1 MMFNLKRKEK
11 MSEVEKSILRHVMMI
26 YELNNDIFTYYSN
39 NQEKRQIISNLFKR
53 LNYDAVPKLYSNCK
67 DCDNGMLIYRG
78 ISANNTKLLKKY
90 VNDFLN
96 GDVFFGGNGAIYG
109 TGIYTVIGDK
119 NIANDY
125 SNDGGTS
132 NFGIMLEGKMLDNTK
147 IIEYGKIEEIRDF
160 LIKNLKRVYKNNNMD
175 NFISLLDDDGVL
187 SAILG
192 YDAIHVNKKNYL
204 VVLNRG
210 KIIIN
215 DIDLYN
221 KMNFTD
227 ENHISNIK

>member
-1 MMFNLKRKEK
+1 
-11 MSEVEKSILRHVMMI
+11 
-26 YELNNDIFTYYSN
+26 
-39 NQEKRQIISNLFKR
+39 
-53 LNYDAVPKLYSNCK
+53 
-67 DCDNGMLIYRG
+67 
-78 ISANNTKLLKKY
+78 
-90 VNDFLN
+90 
-96 GDVFFGGNGAIYG
+96 
-109 TGIYTVIGDK
+109 
-119 NIANDY
+119 
-125 SNDGGTS
+125 
-132 NFGIMLEGKMLDNTK
+132 MLEGKMLDNTK
-147 IIEYGKIEEIRDF
+147 IIEYDKIEEIRDF